1 MNPPLGF
8 ILTGKHS
15 NKYLQTNLALHLLT
29 FGPAHG
35 HERGPGT
42 LDKQT
47 LDFEVT
53 NSDATTLRGVYIRE
67 KFAALRFIFMR
78 ERPGI
83 AILYYYS
90 LSLILFELSLS
101 HTHVPPCSIKV
112 FPLSTSRK
120 SACANT

>member
-1 MNPPLGF
+1 MNPLLGF
-8 ILTGKHS
+8 ILSGKHS

-47 LDFEVT
+47 HDFEVT

-101 HTHVPPCSIKV
+101 HTHTC
-112 FPLSTSRK
+112 PL
-120 SACANT
+120 AQ